1 MIDYSSFYNAI
12 IGKPTLN
19 SWKAV
24 TSTYHLLVK
33 FPTKYGV
40 GQVQGDQLAA
50 RECYLTMLAMD
61 EQVQTMNIEE
71 KRVVVEPTEALVD
84 ISLDGNNPER
94 CSRVGADLE
103 GKIKEDLVQ
112 FLKKNINVFAW
123 RHEDIPSIDPSVI
136 THRLNICPSSK
147 SVQQKKRVFAPERNN
162 AIKDE
167 GQKLIVAKFI
177 REVYYLDWLANAVM
191 VKKANSND
199 TRMCVDFT
207 DLNKACPKDSY
218 SLPRIDQLVDST
230 TGHKLL
236 SFIDA
241 FSGYNQI
248 RMDRVD
254 QRRHLL
260 SLVKACSA
268 MK

>member
-1 MIDYSSFYNAI
+1 
-12 IGKPTLN
+12 
-19 SWKAV
+19 
-24 TSTYHLLVK
+24 
-33 FPTKYGV
+33 
-40 GQVQGDQLAA
+40 
-50 RECYLTMLAMD
+50 MLAMD

-84 ISLDGNNPER
+84 ISLDENNPER

-136 THRLNICPSSK
+136 THHLNICPSSK

-177 REVYYLDWLANAVM
+177 REVY
-191 VKKANSND
+191 
-199 TRMCVDFT
+199 
-207 DLNKACPKDSY
+207 
-218 SLPRIDQLVDST
+218 
-230 TGHKLL
+230 
-236 SFIDA
+236 
-241 FSGYNQI
+241 
-248 RMDRVD
+248 
-254 QRRHLL
+254 
-260 SLVKACSA
+260 
-268 MK
+268 